1 MRVDDEDFWMTQK
14 AIAELFERDRSVIIK
29 HLGNIYNDEELDK
42 QSTCAKFAHVQ
53 TEGNR
58 KVTRLLEFY
67 ALRASN

>member
-53 TEGNR
+53 TEG
-58 KVTRLLEFY
+58 Y
-67 ALRASN
+67 